1 MGAELDGTTGLF
13 TERNYL
19 RIEGGGISLQGK
31 VDTERID
38 IETDYCALQNKN

>member
-1 MGAELDGTTGLF
+1 MRAEFDGTTGPF

-31 VDTERID
+31 VGIERID
-38 IETDYCALQNKN
+38 IGTDYCALQNEN